1 VPMFEVAGRSFV
13 MGGDTPDHVRA
24 KATDLLERP
33 AGTGGGIAE
42 AVRRAWG

>member
-1 VPMFEVAGRSFV
+1 

-24 KATDLLERP
+24 KATDVLGRP
-33 AGTGGGIAE
+33 AGMGGGIAE